1 MQERPRTGMEDPA
14 SPEARREQVTDLL
27 RAHAEGDG
35 EAMAR
40 LTPLVYDELRELAH
54 RQLLHERQ
62 GHTLQTTALVHEAWV
77 RLVGLDRMRF
87 NDRAH
92 FFALSGRLMRQI
104 LTDYAKRRRRL
115 KRGGGERPVE
125 LDEATDRVQAGLDD
139 RSIEELIALDAAL
152 TQLATLSERQARV
165 VECRFFAGMSVEET
179 AEAVRVSPATVK
191 RDWKVARAWL
201 HRELRADPPRTL
213 D

>member
-1 MQERPRTGMEDPA
+1 MNGEPSREG
-14 SPEARREQVTDLL
+14 RREQVTDLL
-27 RAHAEGDG
+27 RDHSDGDDR
-35 EAMAR
+35 AMAR

-77 RLVGLDRMRF
+77 RLVGVDRTRF

-92 FFALSGRLMRQI
+92 FFALSARLMRQI

-115 KRGGGERPVE
+115 KRGGGEQPVE
-125 LDEATDRVQAGLDD
+125 LDEATDRPPTGLDD
-139 RSIEELIALDAAL
+139 RAIEDLIGLDAAL
-152 TQLATLSERQARV
+152 TKLATVSERQARV

-179 AEAVRVSPATVK
+179 AEALRVSPATIK

-201 HRELRADPPRTL
+201 HRELRDESSQGGPV
-213 D
+213 